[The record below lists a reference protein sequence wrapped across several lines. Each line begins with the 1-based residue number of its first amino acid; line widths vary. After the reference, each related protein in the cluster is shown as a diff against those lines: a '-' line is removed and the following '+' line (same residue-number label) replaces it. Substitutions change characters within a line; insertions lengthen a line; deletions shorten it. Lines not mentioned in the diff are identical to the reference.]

1 MMTSV
6 SLAFPI
12 RLDKVEQ
19 ARRWGEEKRGSH
31 RADGIESNRRIG
43 MTRESWYL
51 QLTPDG
57 ALLIFTG
64 ESPDLP
70 AAFAS
75 YAASDGEFERWE
87 KHALEELTGVDLDR
101 LLDMPMPETL
111 VDWRES

>member
-1 MMTSV
+1 MASV

-12 RLDKVEQ
+12 RAHKLEQ
-19 ARRWGEEKRGSH
+19 ARRWAEEKRGP
-31 RADGIESNRRIG
+31 RREEGIQSNRRIG

-51 QLTPDG
+51 QQTPDG
-57 ALLIFTG
+57 ALLLFSG

-70 AAFAS
+70 AAFAA
-75 YAASDGEFERWE
+75 YATADGSFERWE
-87 KHALEELTGVDLDR
+87 KQAIEDLTGVDLDR

>member
-1 MMTSV
+1 MTSV

-19 ARRWGEEKRGSH
+19 ARRWGEDKRGPR

-51 QLTPDG
+51 QQTPDG

-64 ESPDLP
+64 ESPNLP

-75 YAASDGEFERWE
+75 YAASDGGFERWE
-87 KHALEELTGVDLDR
+87 KQALEELTGVDLDR